1 MGYRLN
7 IYKGNEYVLEN
18 TKLYGYCDENKLKS
32 YHYLIGIGKFTGED
46 EYFIDGVENA
56 VELKA
61 IELKKFIKYYIRDL
75 KKFYQYK
82 ENLNLVVKQLQDFLK
97 RAKTEEI
104 YIIKWE

>member
-7 IYKGNEYVLEN
+7 IYKGNEYILEN
-18 TKLYGYCDENKLKS
+18 SKLYGYCDENKLKS

-61 IELKKFIKYYIRDL
+61 IELKKFIKYIL
-75 KKFYQYK
+75 VPFINIKSVKSFINTKKI
-82 ENLNLVVKQLQDFLK
+82 L
-97 RAKTEEI
+97 I
-104 YIIKWE
+104 